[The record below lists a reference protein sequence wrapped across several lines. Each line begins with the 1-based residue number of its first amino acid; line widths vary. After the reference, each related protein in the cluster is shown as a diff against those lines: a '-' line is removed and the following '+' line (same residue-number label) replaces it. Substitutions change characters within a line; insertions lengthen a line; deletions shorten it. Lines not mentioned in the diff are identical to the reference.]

1 MTTRY
6 FVKEPANEENGSLYL
21 RIGNLGGG
29 PVGLG
34 RYDILYEGEDEE
46 LAEGIAKNLNSAVL
60 SEYDSSDRGVL
71 ITHTNY
77 REGEWCGSTTKGTTL
92 KNPLGY
98 LIHENAKEGNHIGRT
113 SLSGLFAEFTAR
125 EVEFLKGLEK
135 AMQPAA

>member
-1 MTTRY
+1 MATRY
-6 FVKEPANEENGSLYL
+6 FVKEPVTEENCSAYV

-34 RYDILYEGEDEE
+34 KYDILYEGEDKG

-60 SEYDSSDRGVL
+60 SEYNSSDRGVL

-77 REGEWCGSTTKGTTL
+77 REGEWCGSATKGTPL

-125 EVEFLKGLEK
+125 EVEFLNGLE
-135 AMQPAA
+135 AQVRAA